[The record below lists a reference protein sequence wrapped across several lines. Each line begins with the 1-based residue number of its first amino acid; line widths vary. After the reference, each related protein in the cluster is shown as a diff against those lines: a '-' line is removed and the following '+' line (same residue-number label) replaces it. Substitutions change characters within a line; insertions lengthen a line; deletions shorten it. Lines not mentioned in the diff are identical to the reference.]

1 MCYSY
6 LYVCFSSKKL
16 VHLQSVARDGDGDGD
31 DGSTSYIH
39 PMSPRTFSLHQ
50 HSKIQHICVLMLQN
64 KV

>member
-1 MCYSY
+1 M
-6 LYVCFSSKKL
+6 

-50 HSKIQHICVLMLQN
+50 HSVTITHY
-64 KV
+64 

>member
-1 MCYSY
+1 M
-6 LYVCFSSKKL
+6 VTSKKM
-16 VHLQSVARDGDGDGD
+16 VYLQSVARDGDGDGD

-50 HSKIQHICVLMLQN
+50 HSVTIKIKHISICMLMLQT